1 MVTGGAGFIGSNFIR
16 HILKKDHD
24 IEVVNVDIL
33 TYAGNLKNLKDVEK
47 QFSNRYT
54 FFRGD
59 VCDRKFISSILE
71 THRIDVLINFAAES
85 HVDRSI
91 MDSDI
96 FVKTNIIGTK
106 TLLDAA
112 LDAAVPLFIQI
123 STDEVY
129 GSLDYDGKFTEKSVI
144 APNSPYAASKAAAD
158 HLVRAYS
165 VTYELPV
172 IITRCSNNYG
182 PYQFPEKFIP
192 LMILNAIENK
202 PLPVYGNGENIRD
215 WIHVEDHSSALYTVM
230 SKGKPGEVYN
240 IGGNCEKQNVDVTRT
255 ILDVLSKPQEL
266 ITFVTDR
273 PGHDLRYA
281 MDYSKLQNSL
291 GWEPKVRI
299 EEGLHETIK
308 WYSENTE
315 WIQSVKTRDY
325 LTYYE
330 KQYGSER

>member
-16 HILKKDHD
+16 HILKKVHD
-24 IEVVNVDIL
+24 IEVVNVDVL
-33 TYAGNLKNLKDVEK
+33 TYAGNIKNLNDIEK
-47 QFSNRYT
+47 QFSNRYS

-59 VCDRKFISSILE
+59 ICDREFISTILKD
-71 THRIDVLINFAAES
+71 HRIDVILNFAAES

-112 LDAAVPLFIQI
+112 LDAAVPLCVQI

-129 GSLDYDGKFTEKSVI
+129 GTLDYDGKFTEKSAI

-158 HLVRAYS
+158 HLVRSYWA
-165 VTYELPV
+165 TYELPV

-215 WIHVEDHSSALYTVM
+215 WIHVEDHCAALYTVM
-230 SKGKPGEVYN
+230 TNGKPGEVYN
-240 IGGNCEKQNVDVTRT
+240 IGGNCEKRNIDVART
-255 ILDVLSKPQEL
+255 ILDALSKPGEL
-266 ITFVTDR
+266 VTFVSDR

-281 MDYSKLQNSL
+281 MDYSKLRDSL
-291 GWEPKVRI
+291 GWKQKVRF
-299 EEGLHETIK
+299 EDGLRETIE
-308 WYSENTE
+308 WYSENTG
-315 WIQSVKTRDY
+315 WIQNINTREY